1 MPTRAAP
8 AEDTP
13 TVSGRPSGG
22 GNHERVT
29 VNLNARASDALDQV
43 SELTGETKTDAINRA
58 LQVYALLH
66 QVQADGGAI
75 YTRERGAKELERL
88 RIL

>member
-1 MPTRAAP
+1 
-8 AEDTP
+8 
-13 TVSGRPSGG
+13 
-22 GNHERVT
+22 VT

>member
-1 MPTRAAP
+1 MPTRAPEDLSP
-8 AEDTP
+8 AT
-13 TVSGRPSGG
+13 GRSGG
-22 GNHERVT
+22 SHVERVT
-29 VNLNARASDALDQV
+29 VNLNTRASEALEQV
-43 SELTGETKTDAINRA
+43 ANLTGETKTDAINRA

-66 QVQADGGAI
+66 QLQDDGGAF